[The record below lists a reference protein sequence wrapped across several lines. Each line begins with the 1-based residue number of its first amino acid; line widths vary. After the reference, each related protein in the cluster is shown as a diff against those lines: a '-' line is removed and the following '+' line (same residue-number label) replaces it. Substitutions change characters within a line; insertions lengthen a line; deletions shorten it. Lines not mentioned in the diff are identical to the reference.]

1 MDVLVRSAKVVAAG
15 HPLNG
20 KTVDIHISDG
30 VIKAIRAGIKPGPQ
44 TKIFEAKNLH
54 VSAGWF
60 DMQVNFRDPGFEYKE
75 DLISGTTAAA
85 HAGITGVAL
94 MPTTNPPL
102 HSKAEVEYV
111 RNKTEKTLTEVH
123 PVGALSRKLEGKD
136 LSEMYDMHLSGAV
149 AFSDDKHA
157 VADAGLLT
165 RALLYAKNF
174 KGLIITYC
182 DDHSLSLDGKMNEGP
197 ASTSLGLKGIPALA
211 EEVMVA
217 RNIFL
222 AEYTGAAL
230 HVSSISTR
238 GSVELIREAKKKKL
252 KVTAGVN
259 AHHLALDDSHL
270 AGFDT
275 NYKVNPPLRS
285 KADVSALK
293 AALSDGTIDTI
304 ASDHLPEDTETK
316 VIEFD
321 HAAFGMTGLE
331 TFFALANMNRGNM
344 KLDQLIAKI
353 SANPRRILGLP
364 QPKLKA
370 GESANLTFFDPDM
383 SWTLSEKDLHSR
395 SKNTPFVGAKMK
407 GKALAVFNRGMF
419 LEVPLSK

>member
-1 MDVLVRSAKVVAAG
+1 
-15 HPLNG
+15 
-20 KTVDIHISDG
+20 
-30 VIKAIRAGIKPGPQ
+30 VIKAIKAGIRPGPS

-85 HAGITGVAL
+85 YAGITGVAL
-94 MPTTNPPL
+94 MPTTSPPL

-111 RNKTEKTLTEVH
+111 HNKTKQTLTEVH
-123 PVGALSRKLEGKD
+123 PIGALSRKLEGKD

-174 KGLIITYC
+174 NGLILTYC
-182 DDHSLSLDGKMNEGP
+182 DDHGISLDGKMNEGP

-222 AEYTGAAL
+222 SEYTGAAL
-230 HVSSISTR
+230 HFSSISTR
-238 GSVELIREAKKKKL
+238 GSVELVREAKKKKL
-252 KVTAGVN
+252 KVTASVN
-259 AHHLALDDSHL
+259 AHHLALDDSYL
-270 AGFDT
+270 SGFDT
-275 NYKVNPPLRS
+275 NYKVSPPLRS
-285 KADVSALK
+285 KADIAALK
-293 AALSDGTIDTI
+293 AALADGTIDAI

-331 TFFALANMNRGNM
+331 TLFPIANMNRGNM

-353 SANPRRILGLP
+353 STAPRKILGLP

-370 GESANLTFFDPDM
+370 GETANLTFFDPDLH
-383 SWTLSEKDLHSR
+383 WTISEKDLHSR
-395 SKNTPFVGAKMK
+395 SKNTPFMGTKMK
-407 GKALAVFNRGMF
+407 GKALAVFNRGKF
-419 LEVPLSK
+419 LEIIRQ